1 MRFQYLVWADILS
14 HLFDLGVA
22 FLLALPIG
30 WHEEKE
36 ARSAGIRTFPIVA
49 LASCDLV
56 LVAIR
61 VLGEQAQSH
70 ARILEGVIVGVG
82 FIGRGAIL
90 KTGVS
95 VQGTAAAAKWPWRR
109 IPWPQGGIHY
119 SQSSEGVDLT

>member
-49 LASCDLV
+49 LASCGLV

-61 VLGEQAQSH
+61 VLGETAVYVASLH
-70 ARILEGVIVGVG
+70 AV
-82 FIGRGAIL
+82 GRGVKTKSSTARLSGVLLIGLGLALLGEVPAIYGRTRADRL
-90 KTGVS
+90 GYGRHGYCKCC
-95 VQGTAAAAKWPWRR
+95 K
-109 IPWPQGGIHY
+109 
-119 SQSSEGVDLT
+119 